1 MKYNRLND
9 VMNLTCSEK
18 DDFARKNEALTKA
31 NEKLSVESREL
42 RKLYEI
48 TKEKYNHVI
57 EELTVVKETIIKM
70 NII

>member
-9 VMNLTCSEK
+9 VMNITCAER
-18 DDFARKNEALTKA
+18 DDTMKKNDILVKT
-31 NEKLSVESREL
+31 NEKLAIEGKEL
-42 RKLYEI
+42 RKLYEV
-48 TKEKYNHVI
+48 TREKYNHVI